1 VASTIQCRDLEHLEK
16 IFQDII
22 EGGGEGIILRDPQSL
37 YSPGRSRG
45 FLKHKV
51 LFISFHCWNTSVP
64 QTNNLFSKSEISG
77 WWSKDCWQTKS
88 IPMGMRTVIFFLS
101 PHFNLQC
108 SLSHLFSKQT
118 HISSY
123 RPNGVRFVAPA
134 GTSEFLK
141 RWDPIIGDIV
151 SFKHH
156 GFMFATQKPKSP
168 MLFRVRSDL
177 TWDQVLDHW
186 KQQKPSISGLF
197 FFLFYF
203 YFPD

>member
-1 VASTIQCRDLEHLEK
+1 
-16 IFQDII
+16 
-22 EGGGEGIILRDPQSL
+22 
-37 YSPGRSRG
+37 
-45 FLKHKV
+45 
-51 LFISFHCWNTSVP
+51 
-64 QTNNLFSKSEISG
+64 
-77 WWSKDCWQTKS
+77 
-88 IPMGMRTVIFFLS
+88 MGMRTVIFFLS

-168 MLFRVRSDL
+168 MLFRIRLDL

-186 KQQKPSISGLF
+186 KEQKPSISGLF
-197 FFLFYF
+197 FFLFLTPISVPILILPSSPSPLFHQPISTSYETAKEEIKTEGILERR
-203 YFPD
+203 